1 MCDNTLDENL
11 AASEIGGGG
20 EGWGGIWCGC
30 KFTRQRAL
38 SVTAK
43 GQKILNNTNVNV

>member
-1 MCDNTLDENL
+1 MCDNILDENL
-11 AASEIGGGG
+11 AVSEIGGGR

-30 KFTRQRAL
+30 KTRQRAL